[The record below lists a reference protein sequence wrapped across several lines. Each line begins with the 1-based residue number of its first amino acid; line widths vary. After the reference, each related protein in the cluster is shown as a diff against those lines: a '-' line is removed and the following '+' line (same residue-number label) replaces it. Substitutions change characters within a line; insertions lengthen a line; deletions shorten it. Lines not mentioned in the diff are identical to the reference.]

1 VLENLNFIS
10 RVGSLEE
17 MADLGKENI
26 PAIFI
31 KMCPNCGGDI
41 TSDRLSRWLPCVSC
55 LPEVPENITF
65 EEIKN
70 ELERLGRLKSLGEIY
85 EIEKRADEFSKFFE
99 KIVGFPPWSLQVGW
113 AKRVLTGQSFVA
125 LAPTGVG
132 KTTFGIVTA
141 LFLEGKSYIVIP
153 TKLLSK
159 LVAKRVIE
167 AAEKLGINKKILI
180 VHGAKN
186 IKEKEA
192 LQNSDFD
199 ILITTSMF
207 LARNEK
213 LILDKRFDFIF
224 IDDVDTYLKQP
235 KNVERIL
242 KVMGLSDEDVNELKT
257 LMNRKFSIVR
267 GKESIEEKIKGF
279 NEISEKVSEI
289 RKKIK
294 GVLVISSATAKP
306 RANTTR
312 YFREIF
318 GFEISPYATTIRNIE
333 DTIIDYNGE
342 NNGKEKLTNIKAY
355 VFEKTREVIQK
366 CGNGCFIFINAEY
379 GKQSVYEMKDFL
391 KSSGIEVATY
401 EEFDDKT
408 QEKFRNGEIKAVI
421 GISSLRNPLC
431 RGIDMPD
438 AVRYAVFAGVPRF
451 IFSLGEID
459 EPAKML
465 GVLISLKNAIGNGK
479 KIFSFIESMKKYSGM
494 RAEDIEKY
502 PPIKER
508 ILSIKNFIEE
518 KLNDPEVIKK
528 IKESED
534 IPLRI
539 GEDGKIKFVVAD
551 SSAYIQA
558 SGRTSRLYIGGLSK
572 GLSVMIVDDKKAFVQ
587 LKKRLKLEL
596 FESINFK
603 EFDKIE
609 LKNVLEEI
617 DNDRKNIRD
626 LMEGKITPL
635 ITQAS
640 IKPPQNALVIVES
653 PNKAGTIAKLI
664 GKPTKRRILVN
675 GNGKTQDAWEVSRGD
690 LNITII
696 ASGGHIIDL
705 PYSYYREENEKD
717 EKYDVKI
724 VKQNG
729 KITFIPKYKS
739 IKRCRNCGENFFE
752 DEKCPYCGSINFDDK
767 TEVIKAI
774 QKLAQEANLI
784 FIATDP
790 DYEGEKIAFDLFMS
804 IPKYKK
810 EIKRIEYHEVT
821 RKAIFNAIQNPRDL
835 NLSLVM
841 SQIVRRVTDRWVGFA
856 MSEFLQKEEEKRW
869 LSAGRVQTP
878 VLGWLIERE
887 KEMKNKIGVLSF
899 KGENGI
905 SDSIRIENREQAKRI
920 SKSIKKL
927 KGRKRKNE
935 EDEKQRLENAKIKIR
950 YELLDTSEDTMNPPP
965 PLNTPELIK
974 EAFSKLKLSSTQ
986 TMSLAQQLFELG
998 MITYHRTD
1006 STHVSDVGISLA
1018 KEFITEN
1025 IGANYFVGRTWGEE
1039 GAHECI
1045 RPTKALTPD
1054 ELSISSKIGTIS
1066 LSENAIKLYEIIFS
1080 RFIASQMKP
1089 IKVLKGKVKLQISW
1103 NANGEEI
1110 SIEKISEMNLK
1121 VIEDGW
1127 NKVNFLPI
1135 SDVGRFIVEKKV
1147 IEFETKDFKFSFVP
1161 PVPPYTHGSLIEEM
1175 RKRGIGRPSTY
1186 AYIIK
1191 TLLDRGYC
1199 IDRKGFIIITKLG
1212 KEVYE
1217 KLRNS
1222 KKYSKYTNEEYTRKV
1237 EEKMDKIGKGE
1248 ENYMEVLKELYLE
1261 LFQNDPTY
1269 N

>member
-1 VLENLNFIS
+1 MYDVKMS
-10 RVGSLEE
+10 
-17 MADLGKENI
+17 MADVRNI
-26 PAIFI
+26 PAVFLG
-31 KMCPNCGGDI
+31 MCPNCGGDI
-41 TSDRLSRWLPCVSC
+41 TSDRLEKWLPCISC
-55 LPEVPENITF
+55 LPEIPENASF
-65 EEIKN
+65 EDLKN
-70 ELERLGRLKSLGEIY
+70 ELERLGRLKNLGKIY
-85 EIEKRADEFSKFFE
+85 EVEKKAEEFSKFFE

-113 AKRVLTGQSFVA
+113 AKRVITGQSFVA

-132 KTTFGIVTA
+132 KTTFGIVMS
-141 LFLEGKSYIVIP
+141 LFIEGKSYIVIP

-159 LVAKRVIE
+159 LVAKKIIE
-167 AAEKLGINKKILI
+167 SAEKLGINKKILI

-186 IKEKEA
+186 SKEKEA

-213 LILDKRFDFIF
+213 LIVDKRFDFIF

-242 KVMGLSDEDVNELKT
+242 KVMGLSDEDVNELKA
-257 LMNRKFSIVR
+257 LMNKKFSIVR
-267 GKESIEEKIKGF
+267 GKESIDEKIKGF
-279 NEISEKVSEI
+279 NEISQKVSEI

-333 DTIIDYNGE
+333 DTIINCEGD
-342 NNGKEKLTNIKAY
+342 EKDIQKLKSYI
-355 VFEKTREVIQK
+355 FQKTKEVIER
-366 CGNGCFIFINAEY
+366 CGSGCFIFVNSEY
-379 GKQSVYEMKDFL
+379 GKQSVYEIKDFL
-391 KSSGIEVATY
+391 KSSGIEAITY
-401 EEFDDKT
+401 EEFDEKN

-438 AVRYAVFAGVPRF
+438 AVRYAIFVGVPRF

-479 KIFSFIESMKKYSGM
+479 KIFSFIESMKKYAGM
-494 RAEDIEKY
+494 RVEDIEKY

-508 ILSIKNFIEE
+508 ILSIKSFIEE
-518 KLNDPEVIKK
+518 KLKDPDVIKK

-603 EFDKIE
+603 EFDNLPIE
-609 LKNVLEEI
+609 NILDEI
-617 DNDRKNIRD
+617 DKDRQNIKN

-635 ITQAS
+635 INQAS
-640 IKPPQNALVIVES
+640 IKPPQNALLIVES

-664 GKPTKRRILVN
+664 GKPTKRRIIVN

-696 ASGGHIIDL
+696 ASGGHVIDL
-705 PYSYYREENEKD
+705 PYSYYREENGKD

-724 VKQNG
+724 VNQNG
-729 KITFIPKYKS
+729 EIIFLPKYKS

-752 DEKCPYCGSINFDDK
+752 DEKCPYCGSTNFDDK
-767 TEVIKAI
+767 SDVIRVI
-774 QKLAQEANLI
+774 QKLAQEANI
-784 FIATDP
+784 VFIATDP
-790 DYEGEKIAFDLFMS
+790 DYEGEKIAFDIFMT

-821 RKAIFNAIQNPRDL
+821 RKAIFSAIQNPRDL
-835 NLSLVM
+835 NISLVM

-887 KEMKNKIGVLSF
+887 KEMKNKIGILTF

-905 SDSIRIENREQAKRI
+905 SDSVKIENREEAKKI
-920 SKSIKKL
+920 SGSIKKL
-927 KGRKRKNE
+927 KGRKRKKE
-935 EDEKQRLENAKIKIR
+935 EDERERLDNAKIKVR
-950 YELLDTSEDTMNPPP
+950 YELLETSEEMINPPP

-974 EAFSKLKLSSTQ
+974 EAFSKLKLSAPQ
-986 TMSLAQQLFELG
+986 TMNLAQQLFESG
-998 MITYHRTD
+998 IITYHRTD

-1018 KEFITEN
+1018 KEFILEN
-1025 IGANYFVGRTWGEE
+1025 IGENYFVGRTWGEE

-1045 RPTKALTPD
+1045 RPTKVLTPD
-1054 ELSISSKIGTIS
+1054 ELTISAKIGTIS
-1066 LSENAIKLYEIIFS
+1066 LPENAIKLYDIIFS

-1089 IKVLKGKVKLQISW
+1089 VKVLKGKVKLELSW
-1103 NANGEEI
+1103 KVNGEEI
-1110 SIEKISEMNLK
+1110 SISKLSDMNVKI
-1121 VIEDGW
+1121 VEDGW
-1127 NKVNFLPI
+1127 NKVVFLPI
-1135 SDVGRFIVEKKV
+1135 SDIARILVEKKV
-1147 IEFETKDFKFSFVP
+1147 FEFETKDFKFSFVS

-1217 KLRNS
+1217 RLKNS
-1222 KKYSKYTNEEYTRKV
+1222 QKYSKYTREDYTREL
-1237 EEKMDKIGKGE
+1237 EEKMDKVGKAE
-1248 ENYMEVLKELYLE
+1248 ENYIDVLKKLYFE
-1261 LFQNDPTY
+1261 LFQNIS